1 MKDSS
6 NIKRAPH
13 SDSEQHLLQKDNFS
27 DAENCLNTMKKIAS
41 LIEAVSIN
49 LSLTA
54 PMTVHR
60 ARYLNPL
67 SYLLGF
73 KLILYRALLL
83 S

>member
-41 LIEAVSIN
+41 LIEAVSFIK

-54 PMTVHR
+54 SMTAHS
-60 ARYLNPL
+60 A
-67 SYLLGF
+67 G
-73 KLILYRALLL
+73 
-83 S
+83 